1 MGHVTWVMTGLVTNV
16 TPSTGPQVHLT
27 NSFIQSAYSL
37 SETII
42 LEHFTLLTFVMICL
56 PRNLLAATFAMMMTW
71 AAAPWL

>member
-16 TPSTGPQVHLT
+16 TPSLGPQVLQT

-37 SETII
+37 PVTIM
-42 LEHFTLLTFVMICL
+42 EHFTLLTSVIICL
-56 PRNLLAATFAMMMTW
+56 PLNLLAATFAMMMTW

>member
-16 TPSTGPQVHLT
+16 TPSLGPQVLQT

-37 SETII
+37 SVTII
-42 LEHFTLLTFVMICL
+42 EHFTLLTSVLICL
-56 PRNLLAATFAMMMTW
+56 PLNLLAATYSMMTW